1 MGSSRCSPVSMFPSP
16 MFPSIY
22 VPSLYVPR
30 LYVPRSLCSPVLC
43 FPVPMFPNPYV
54 PQYLCFP
61 IPMLPG
67 TYLPRVF
74 FFGGGGGREVWG
86 VLEQFVDIIGRL
98 AFFFKMVATATLEDL
113 FCSLFERKRCVFNIT
128 FPMTSR
134 TRTLFQ
140 TPSFLSP
147 AWRSWGGGRLTS
159 VRSSWCSAVCL
170 SVAHTSHRGCR
181 CAFWNFNYLNGRPS
195 AIISFNVPDIWPH
208 FVLFLEQISVT
219 HRWIHFILHTHIP

>member
-1 MGSSRCSPVSMFPSP
+1 MFPGSMFPDP
-16 MFPSIY
+16 
-22 VPSLYVPR
+22 YVPR
-30 LYVPRSLCSPVLC
+30 SYVSRSLCSPI
-43 FPVPMFPNPYV
+43 PMFPSTYV
-54 PQYLCFP
+54 SRYLCSPVPIFP
-61 IPMLPG
+61 E
-67 TYLPRVF
+67 F
-74 FFGGGGGREVWG
+74 FFWGGGREVWG